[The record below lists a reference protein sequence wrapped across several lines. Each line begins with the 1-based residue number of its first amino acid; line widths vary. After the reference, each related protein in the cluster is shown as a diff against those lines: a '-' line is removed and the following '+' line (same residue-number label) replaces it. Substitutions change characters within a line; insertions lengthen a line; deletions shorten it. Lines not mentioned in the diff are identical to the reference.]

1 MNLEKA
7 AKLCIEFEG
16 FSAVPYL
23 CPAQVPTI
31 GYGSTYYADGSR
43 VTMNDETITKEE
55 ALDLLKHEL
64 EEKYLPS
71 VLEYCP
77 EVSEDENKCN
87 ALVSFTY
94 NLGAGNLR
102 SSTLRKKV
110 NAKDWEG
117 AADEFPKWRKAGGK
131 VLQGLVRRRD
141 AERQLFLEENQ

>member
-43 VTMNDETITKEE
+43 VTMHDKTITKEE

-117 AADEFPKWRKAGGK
+117 AADEFPKWRKAGGQ

-141 AERQLFLEENQ
+141 AERQLFLEEN